1 MAKKVSNQVALPK
14 SMATLIVGL
23 LSMFQWMCCFWT
35 GGLMGIILAIV
46 SLNMAASASEL
57 YEYDSESYTK
67 KSMTLVKVGR
77 IAGWLGLLQS
87 LFWMVCVLVWMMMFG
102 GKDMLLAMLGLGG

>member
-1 MAKKVSNQVALPK
+1 MAKKVSNQVAVPK

-23 LSMFQWMCCFWT
+23 LSMFQWICCMWT

-46 SLNMAASASEL
+46 SLNMAASATEL
-57 YEYDSESYTK
+57 YEYDPESYTK
-67 KSMTLVKVGR
+67 KSMTLVKVGK

-87 LFWMVCVLVWMMMFG
+87 LFWMACVLIWMMMFDG
-102 GKDMLLAMLGLGG
+102 EAMLAGMLGLG

>member
-1 MAKKVSNQVALPK
+1 MAKKVSNQVAVPK

-23 LSMFQWMCCFWT
+23 LSMFQWMCCMWT

-57 YEYDSESYTK
+57 YEYDPESYTK

-87 LFWMVCVLVWMMMFG
+87 LFWMACVLIWMFMFG
-102 GKDMLLAMLGLGG
+102 GQAMLGGWLGLG